1 MVDFTY
7 HNPTKIEFGK
17 DKEKLIGTALAQNGI
32 KKVLL
37 CYGSE
42 RIKSDGLYAKITQS
56 LQAQGIS
63 WIDFSG
69 IVSNPTLSKVHEG
82 IALAKKEHVDA
93 IVAVGG
99 GSVLDSSKTI
109 ATGALYDKDVWDFF
123 VGKAMIEKAL
133 PVFAIMTLA
142 ATGSEMNGFAVI
154 TNDTT
159 TQKYHIH
166 SECIYPRVSILNP
179 DLTKSVPNNYLAYS
193 AVDII
198 AHVIE
203 GYFTASIQPHFQ
215 SRIVESIIKTVM
227 ETTEILL
234 KNPNDYNARGEF
246 TWAATQALNGLT
258 TAGTNPPGFPNHMI
272 EHSLSALFNVPHGA
286 GLAIVI
292 PAWMKWFYTRNLA
305 QFERFSKEI
314 FGKNSAEEG
323 IALLKQWFA
332 KIGAPVSLKE
342 VSISADAIAEIA
354 KNAAQSA
361 IREGASE
368 LYTQERIEEILRN
381 AQ

>member
-7 HNPTKIEFGK
+7 QNPTKIEFGK
-17 DKEKLIGTALAQNGI
+17 NKEVLMGEILAHSGI
-32 KKVLL
+32 KKVLI

-42 RIKSDGLYAKITQS
+42 RIKTDGLFAKITHG
-56 LQAQGIS
+56 LKEKGIT
-63 WIDFSG
+63 WVELSG
-69 IVSNPTLSKVHEG
+69 IISNPILSKVHEG

-93 IVAVGG
+93 VLAIGG

-109 ATGALYDKDVWDFF
+109 AVGALYQGDVWDFF
-123 VGKAMIEKAL
+123 VGKAAIAKAL
-133 PVFAIMTLA
+133 PIFDVMTLA

-154 TNDTT
+154 TNDAT

-166 SECIYPRVSILNP
+166 SEHIYPRVSVLNP
-179 DLTKSVPNNYLAYS
+179 ELTKSVPNNYLAYS

-203 GYFTASIQPHFQ
+203 GYFTATDQPHFQ
-215 SRIVESIIKTVM
+215 SRMVESIIKTVM

-234 KNPNDYNARGEF
+234 KNPNDYNARAEF
-246 TWAATQALNGLT
+246 MWAATQALNGST
-258 TAGTNPPGFPNHMI
+258 TAGTNPPGYPNHMI

-292 PAWMKWFYTRNLA
+292 PAWMQWFYTRNTA
-305 QFERFSKEI
+305 QFERFAKEI
-314 FGKNSAEEG
+314 FGKNSATEG
-323 IALLKQWFA
+323 IAELKKWFS

-342 VSISADAIAEIA
+342 ASIPQDAIAEIA
-354 KNAAQSA
+354 KNVAQAA
-361 IREGASE
+361 IREGASD
-368 LYTQERIEEILRN
+368 LYTQPIIEKILHN
-381 AQ
+381 A